1 MRSHLLLI
9 LVSILTFASLDQPAS
24 AQAERPAAPALR
36 VDGVEISAET
46 FAEWLVGNMGEK
58 QARVFALDDYVVE
71 REARRLG
78 LAVEP
83 PEIDARVQS
92 QIAERIRG
100 AFFGKREEWLAE
112 LARTGHSEAGIVR
125 LREVEAR
132 TWLAAE
138 KIAGADRVVPEDK
151 IEREWWKR
159 AGRKGRKLDLLLMK
173 FKVETTMP
181 AVRTKEAIAK
191 AREDAME
198 SGRQRALAARARIVA
213 GEDFGKLA
221 RELSEDPETRDRRG
235 ALVGGW
241 RHDDGWSK
249 PFLAAVDVIQPGELS
264 EPLYAKG
271 GFWLVQCRGVVVT
284 PLDSVRAEIAA
295 ELLARGPEDDEVV
308 GVVKRLQA
316 NVQVEVLPA
325 LWDPP
330 RDSERP
336 AALEPAVL
344 IDGDPVARGTYL
356 RWLVDKEGEGAVGR
370 FVEEWAVERRA
381 RERGVEVS
389 DEELAARIQ
398 EWIQMRIDEAFDG
411 RREMWVTWLAL
422 QKRSEESFLR
432 ELRRR
437 LHIDLLSEKMI
448 VADRKV
454 TRAAIESRYAEQFG
468 AEGERLEIRWIVV
481 LIRTPVPAPDA
492 TREELEN
499 AALKAGELARTRA
512 ASLAERIRKG
522 EDFAAV
528 AKSESDD
535 AATRELGGRIEGR
548 FRADRYP
555 DEISTAVRKL
565 RDGEVTDP
573 LLYGSAYVVMQ
584 VAERRNVK
592 LEEAAPEIE
601 KELASERP
609 TLIDLA
615 GFRNGLVQKLEVE
628 VLPGM
633 FGD

>member
-1 MRSHLLLI
+1 MRSLLLLL
-9 LVSILTFASLDQPAS
+9 LVSILSLASSAAS
-24 AQAERPAAPALR
+24 ARAQEAPSPNAALR
-36 VDGVEISAET
+36 IGGVEISAET

-58 QARVFALDDYVVE
+58 QARVYALEDYVVE

-78 LAVEP
+78 LSVEK

-100 AFFGKREEWLAE
+100 AFFGKRDEWLAE
-112 LARTGHSEAGIVR
+112 LARTGRTEAGIVR
-125 LREVEAR
+125 LREIEAR

-138 KIAGADRVVPEDK
+138 KVAGADRVVPEDK

-159 AGRKGRKLDLLLMK
+159 AGRKGRKLDLLMMK

-181 AVRTKEAIAK
+181 AVRTREEIAK

-198 SGRQRALAARARIVA
+198 SGRQRALAARARVVA
-213 GEDFGKLA
+213 GEDFGKVA

-241 RHDDGWSK
+241 RDHGWSK
-249 PFLAAVDVIQPGELS
+249 PFLAAMDVIQPGEIS
-264 EPLYAKG
+264 EPLYARG
-271 GFWLVQCRGVVVT
+271 GFWIVQCRGVEFT
-284 PLDSVRAEIAA
+284 PLERVRAEIAA

-308 GVVKRLQA
+308 GVIKRVQA

-344 IDGDPVARGTYL
+344 IDGDPVARGTYV
-356 RWLVDKEGEGAVGR
+356 RWLVDKEGEAAVGR
-370 FVEEWAVERRA
+370 FVEEWAVEQQA
-381 RERGVEVS
+381 RERGVTVGEA
-389 DEELAARIQ
+389 ELAARIE

-411 RREMWVTWLAL
+411 RREMWVTWLAM
-422 QKRSEESFLR
+422 QKRSEASFLR
-432 ELRRR
+432 ELSRR
-437 LHIDLLSEKMI
+437 LRIDLLSEKMI
-448 VADRKV
+448 LADRKV
-454 TRAAIESRYAEQFG
+454 SRAAIESRYLEQFG
-468 AEGERLEIRWIVV
+468 AEGERLEVRWIVV
-481 LIRTPVPAPDA
+481 LIRTPVPAADA
-492 TREELEN
+492 TREDLEN
-499 AALKAGELARTRA
+499 AALKAGEIARTRA
-512 ASLAERIRKG
+512 ASLVERLRKG
-522 EDFAAV
+522 EDFV
-528 AKSESDD
+528 ALAKAESDD
-535 AATRELGGRIEGR
+535 AATRENGGRLTGR

-555 DEISTAVRKL
+555 DDVAAAVRDL
-565 RDGEVTDP
+565 ADGAVTDP
-573 LLYGSAYVVMQ
+573 LLYGSAYVVFQ
-584 VAERRNVK
+584 IAERRNVK

-601 KELASERP
+601 KELLSERP

-615 GFRNGLVQKLEVE
+615 GFRNELVQKLDVE